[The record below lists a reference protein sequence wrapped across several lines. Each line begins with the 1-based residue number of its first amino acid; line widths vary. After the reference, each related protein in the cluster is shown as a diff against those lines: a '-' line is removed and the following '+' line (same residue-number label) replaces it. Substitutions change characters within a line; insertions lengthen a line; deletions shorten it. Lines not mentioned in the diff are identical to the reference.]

1 MLKDSLKLLTK
12 RVPELM
18 AVSRRSLGEIKF

>member
-18 AVSRRSLGEIKF
+18 AVGRRSLGEIKF